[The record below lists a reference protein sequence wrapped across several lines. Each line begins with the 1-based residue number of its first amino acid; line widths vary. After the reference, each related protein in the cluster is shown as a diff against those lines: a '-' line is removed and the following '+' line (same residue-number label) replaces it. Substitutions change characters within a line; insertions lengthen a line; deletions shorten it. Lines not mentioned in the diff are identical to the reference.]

1 MAISRPVIFIP
12 GFPATD
18 LAVRQPDGDQ
28 RKIFARVT
36 LLTQPGPK
44 AEVLRLLRGPA
55 NPDADDG
62 IVPVQPIRR
71 ALRLL
76 DVVDLAKQAESLYEV
91 LKAIGYDT
99 RRRNDFFSPFG
110 WDWRRPVDATATRAA
125 LAAELRRLHER
136 SGREAVAIVH
146 STGGLVLRALLEI
159 EPDLA
164 RHLHAVVAFGVPWA
178 GTLRSATF
186 LAGQAGFGPLTA
198 AEAHEVMVRAWAAY
212 DLLPPAP
219 VANELGLVVDPADHP
234 VDLLASLAWM
244 PAGARTDA
252 TPRAARARDL
262 HRARTAAWEGGPPV
276 PVWNVVGWGAATVLR
291 AELGPAGDSRAI
303 TFPVGTDDAGVG
315 ADGGDGTVPRR
326 SAAWLA
332 GPEVRTL
339 ELPLG
344 IYPGLASAHRH
355 GTLWRNPGGED
366 ALWHV
371 LGEEP
376 LPVQVHA
383 ALDPSDAV
391 APGQDLR
398 LRACAWDTAGLPL
411 PDARFEVVNPLTG
424 QGLAAAPIPRG
435 RALLTVRRELIPT
448 TTDGRFRRYQVR
460 FTWNGGERLT
470 PEYLVGA

>member
-1 MAISRPVIFIP
+1 
-12 GFPATD
+12 
-18 LAVRQPDGDQ
+18 
-28 RKIFARVT
+28 
-36 LLTQPGPK
+36 
-44 AEVLRLLRGPA
+44 
-55 NPDADDG
+55 
-62 IVPVQPIRR
+62 
-71 ALRLL
+71 
-76 DVVDLAKQAESLYEV
+76 
-91 LKAIGYDT
+91 
-99 RRRNDFFSPFG
+99 
-110 WDWRRPVDATATRAA
+110 
-125 LAAELRRLHER
+125 
-136 SGREAVAIVH
+136 
-146 STGGLVLRALLEI
+146 VLRALLEA
-159 EPDLA
+159 EPGLA

-219 VANELGLVVDPADHP
+219 AANGLGLVVDPADHA

-244 PAGARTDA
+244 PADSRADA
-252 TPRAARARDL
+252 TPRAERARDR
-262 HRARTAAWEGGPPV
+262 HRARTVAWEGGPPV

-291 AELGPAGDSRAI
+291 AELGPAGDPRVI
-303 TFPVGTDDAGVG
+303 GFPVGADDAGVG

-326 SAAWLA
+326 SAAWLS
-332 GPEVRTL
+332 GPDVRTL

-366 ALWHV
+366 VLWHV

-376 LPVQVHA
+376 LPVQAHA

-398 LRACAWDTAGLPL
+398 LRACAWDAVGQPL

-424 QGLAAAPIPRG
+424 QGLAAAPIPGG
-435 RALLTVRRELIPT
+435 RALLTLKRSTIPT

-460 FTWNGGERLT
+460 FIWNGGEKLT
-470 PEYLVGA
+470 PEYLVEA

>member
-1 MAISRPVIFIP
+1 MAVSRPVIFVP
-12 GFPATD
+12 GFPGTD
-18 LAVRQPDGDQ
+18 LAQVQPGGGQ
-28 RKIFARVT
+28 RKIFARLT

-44 AEVLRLLRGPA
+44 AEELRLLRGPA
-55 NPDADDG
+55 DPEADDG

-91 LKAIGYDT
+91 LQAIGYDT

-110 WDWRRPVDATATRAA
+110 WDWRRPVDATATRQA
-125 LAAELRRLHER
+125 LASELVRLHER
-136 SGREAVAIVH
+136 SGREVVAIVH
-146 STGGLVLRALLEI
+146 STGGLVLRALLEA
-159 EPDLA
+159 EPELA
-164 RHLHAVVAFGVPWA
+164 RHLHAIVSFGVPWA
-178 GTLRSATF
+178 GTLRSAAF

-212 DLLPPAP
+212 DLLPAAPA
-219 VANELGLVVDPADHP
+219 AHELRLVVDPADHP

-244 PAGARTDA
+244 PAATRADA
-252 TPRAARARDL
+252 TPRADRARA
-262 HRARTAAWEGGPPV
+262 HHQVRTSAWEGGPPV

-291 AELGPAGDSRAI
+291 AELGPAGDPRAI
-303 TFPVGTDDAGVG
+303 TFPVDTDDAGVG
-315 ADGGDGTVPRR
+315 ANGGDGTVPRR
-326 SAAWLA
+326 SAAWLT

-366 ALWHV
+366 VLWHV
-371 LGEEP
+371 LGDEL

-383 ALDPSDAV
+383 ALDPGDAV
-391 APGQDLR
+391 APGVDLR
-398 LRACAWDTAGLPL
+398 LRACAWDASGRPL

-424 QGLAAAPIPRG
+424 QGLAAAPIPLG
-435 RALLTVRRELIPT
+435 RALLTIRRGLIPT
-448 TTDGRFRRYQVR
+448 TTDGRFRRYRVR
-460 FTWNGGERLT
+460 FTWNGGQRLS